1 MHVIKQYS
9 KTITIEKSKFICY
22 ICPCKTEEEY
32 KEYLLFFR
40 KKYFDADHICSALI
54 CNNIK
59 KSSDAGEPSG
69 TAGIPMLNVLE
80 KRNIDDVCAIVI
92 RYFGGIKLGSNGL
105 IRAYSDSVN
114 ECLDL
119 CELYEYETLDKY
131 ELTFTYESSSKI
143 EHLLLS
149 NTYVFSKEY
158 DVNIKY
164 TFGIKDPDIYNQLLS
179 LTKGQKPIYIGR
191 VDIDKVVK

>member
-1 MHVIKQYS
+1 MHVLKQYS

-69 TAGIPMLNVLE
+69 TAGTPMLSALE
-80 KRNIDDVCAIVI
+80 KRNIDNVCAIVI

-149 NTYVFSKEY
+149 NTYVFDKEY
-158 DVNIKY
+158 GVNIKY
-164 TFGIKDPDIYNQLLS
+164 VFGIKNPDIYNQLLS
-179 LTKGQKPIYIGR
+179 LTKGQKPIYIER

>member
-149 NTYVFSKEY
+149 NTYVFAKEY